1 MTLTSSSKNTFKRL
15 GKKANDYFCCLFSA
29 KNKDILKTI
38 YTWITEKYEA
48 SSNILYNESMKKF
61 Y

>member
-15 GKKANDYFCCLFSA
+15 GKKANDFFVLFSA